1 MQLELARPGANTMP
15 GHAMLKL
22 AADSLP
28 RADILLVLA
37 RIGAILLVA
46 DWLILTPLRGESV
59 SLANMAGGAVSSF
72 LLTIMAAPLILSW
85 VVQPFAESAKR
96 AENSLQHALEAAK
109 AQSEELSNAL
119 LQLSMHRQLLD
130 HHALVKET
138 DGEGRITYVNEALCR
153 ITGYTREELIGQPA
167 SILNS
172 DLHSDEFWWDM
183 NLVTA
188 EGGVWQGEVSCRRKD
203 GSLLWLVQSIT
214 AVRNAD
220 GETVGFVD
228 LGTDIT
234 ENKALHDENMRKN
247 KLASLGQ
254 LTATVAHE
262 IRNPLGAIKSS
273 AFVLQRKVR
282 TALGAEAAE
291 KLAEVEP
298 QFQRINNGIARCDK
312 IISELL
318 DYTRIKSLEAETFI
332 FDDWVRLALQE
343 EMKNIP
349 PKVEVVTDFKLGH
362 IEADF
367 NPEQMR
373 RVLINLISNACEAMV
388 GKGDVPASVVIE
400 NPKLIISTSRVGDTI
415 ELNVTDN
422 GPGISPENLAKI
434 REPLFTTKSFGVGL
448 GIPAVE
454 KILEAH
460 RGGLKIESAVGKGT
474 SMTAWFPRAYSEQ
487 QKVA

>member
-1 MQLELARPGANTMP
+1 
-15 GHAMLKL
+15 
-22 AADSLP
+22 
-28 RADILLVLA
+28 
-37 RIGAILLVA
+37 
-46 DWLILTPLRGESV
+46 
-59 SLANMAGGAVSSF
+59 
-72 LLTIMAAPLILSW
+72 
-85 VVQPFAESAKR
+85 
-96 AENSLQHALEAAK
+96 
-109 AQSEELSNAL
+109 
-119 LQLSMHRQLLD
+119 
-130 HHALVKET
+130 
-138 DGEGRITYVNEALCR
+138 
-153 ITGYTREELIGQPA
+153 
-167 SILNS
+167 
-172 DLHSDEFWWDM
+172 M

-203 GSLLWLVQSIT
+203 GSLFWLVQSIT

-273 AFVLQRKVR
+273 AFVLQRKVN

-318 DYTRIKSLEAETFI
+318 DYTRIKSLEAETII

-349 PKVEVVTDFKLGH
+349 PTVEVVTDLKLGH
-362 IEADF
+362 IEAEF

-388 GKGDVPASVVIE
+388 GKGDVPASVAIE
-400 NPKLIISTSRVGDTI
+400 NPKLRISTSRVDGTI
-415 ELNVTDN
+415 EFNVTDN

-474 SMTAWFPRAYSEQ
+474 SMTAWFPRACAEQ

>member
-1 MQLELARPGANTMP
+1 
-15 GHAMLKL
+15 
-22 AADSLP
+22 
-28 RADILLVLA
+28 
-37 RIGAILLVA
+37 
-46 DWLILTPLRGESV
+46 
-59 SLANMAGGAVSSF
+59 MAGGAVSSF

-85 VVQPFAESAKR
+85 VVQPFAETAKR
-96 AENSLQHALEAAK
+96 AEDSLQHALEAAK
-109 AQSEELSNAL
+109 AQSEELSSAL
-119 LQLSMHRQLLD
+119 FQLGMHRQLLD
-130 HHALVKET
+130 QHALVKET
-138 DGEGRITYVNEALCR
+138 NGEGRIVYVNDALCR
-153 ITGYTREELIGQPA
+153 ISGYTREELIGQPA

-183 NLVTA
+183 NMVTA
-188 EGGVWQGEVSCRRKD
+188 EGGVWQGEVSCCRKD
-203 GSLLWLVQSIT
+203 GSLFWLVQSIT
-214 AVRNAD
+214 AMRNLE

-273 AFVLQRKVR
+273 AFVLQRKVKN
-282 TALGAEAAE
+282 ALGAEAAE
-291 KLAEVEP
+291 KLADVEP

-318 DYTRIKSLEAETFI
+318 DYTRIKSLDAEAII
-332 FDDWVRLALQE
+332 FDDWVRLALHE

-349 PKVEVVTDFKLGH
+349 QSVEVVTDLKLGH
-362 IEADF
+362 IEAEF

-388 GKGDVPASVVIE
+388 GKGDVPASVTIE
-400 NPKLIISTSRVGDTI
+400 NPKIRISTSRVRDTI
-415 ELNVTDN
+415 EFNVTDN
-422 GPGISPENLAKI
+422 GPGITPENLAKI

-460 RGGLKIESAVGKGT
+460 HGGLKIESIVGKGT
-474 SMTAWFPRAYSEQ
+474 SMTAWFPRAYAEEQ
-487 QKVA
+487 KAA